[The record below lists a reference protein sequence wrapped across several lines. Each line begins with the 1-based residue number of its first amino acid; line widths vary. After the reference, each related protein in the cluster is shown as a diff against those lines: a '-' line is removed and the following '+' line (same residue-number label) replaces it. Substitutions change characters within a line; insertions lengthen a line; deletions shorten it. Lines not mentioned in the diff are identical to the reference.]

1 MTWREEE
8 INLLKTL
15 NYRRHELSVLV
26 VEDDRVMAT
35 ITSKILLREGYRV
48 EVVANGDE
56 AWQKIL
62 LQPPDLI
69 ISDWSMPQTS
79 GLALCQR
86 IKLNIEH
93 PHLQSIYFI
102 MQTVHDCSQHR
113 ELALQAG
120 ADEFL
125 AKPVDPTEIKARVLA
140 GFRYTLLRQSL
151 EIANGRI
158 AAYRSQL
165 FAVQMI
171 CPECRLLNLRAL
183 SKALPHFQER
193 MQLRGGTLGVMRIAV
208 RDWVAIAQGYPP
220 HIQNELVEAV
230 SGRLLNQIPSH
241 ALTYYL
247 NQGLFLC
254 LIPEATEV
262 LCAETTQRVHH
273 SISSRSVVVSFNL
286 SFLVLVEVTT
296 SLHSGSQLSELTVED
311 LLTSV
316 PQ

>member
-1 MTWREEE
+1 MTWRDEE

-15 NYRRHELSVLV
+15 SYRLHELSVLV
-26 VEDDRVMAT
+26 VEDDKVMAT

-48 EVVANGDE
+48 EVVTNGDE
-56 AWQKIL
+56 AWQKIMH
-62 LQPPDLI
+62 QPPDLI

-86 IKLNIEH
+86 IKLNVEH
-93 PHLQSIYFI
+93 VHLQSIYFI
-102 MQTVHDCSQHR
+102 MQTVHDSSQHR

-125 AKPVDPTEIKARVLA
+125 TKPVDPTEIKARVLA
-140 GFRYTLLRQSL
+140 GFRYTLLRKSL

-158 AAYRSQL
+158 SAYRSQL
-165 FAVQMI
+165 FAVQMVS
-171 CPECRLLNLRAL
+171 PECRLLNLRAL
-183 SKALPHFQER
+183 TKALPHFKER
-193 MQLRGGTLGVMRIAV
+193 MQIQQGTLGAMRAV
-208 RDWVAIAQGYPP
+208 VQDWGAIAQGYPS

-241 ALTYYL
+241 GLTYYL
-247 NQGLFLC
+247 QQGVFLC
-254 LIPEATEV
+254 LIPDATEL
-262 LCAETTQRVHH
+262 LCAETTQRIHH

-286 SFLVLVEVTT
+286 SFLVLVEVTST
-296 SLHSGSQLSELTVED
+296 LYFGPKLDELTVD
-311 LLTSV
+311 HLLASG